1 MQTESQTS
9 KPPSHSTAGAPESR
23 MASQPAFPL
32 SPLDHIM
39 PRRYTFRLLFFPT
52 GNRDPLIITTTL
64 KAGLTKTLETLPLL
78 SGTVKPY
85 LCPTNSGRLC
95 ITAPWSSVDDI
106 FHVAHRLDLSY
117 DEIRNSGFSMLFLE
131 FEDILPMFSNTD
143 IDPFSIETP
152 VLMVQ
157 INFIKSGMIMG
168 FCLHHSFVDGTGAPE
183 VLKIWAAFCRGD
195 EGWTEKEV
203 RKMTTRE
210 RVMNSEAGK
219 ADLGKFYEYF
229 DKPLPEDLEEKIEET
244 RASTAGALETKAT
257 IWLDRTIRRC
267 SSYLPQTLF
276 FPITATARLI
286 GELIEAYGPSQLASL
301 STYLSN
307 HTISPTSIPS
317 PQMSTDIFFFPAPA
331 LSTLK
336 ALLSTS
342 LPPATYISTND
353 ALSAL
358 CFACIT
364 HARHPTPT
372 TPLDLAITLDGRRLL
387 SPPLP
392 ANWLGNLAL
401 HAQISAPL
409 SSVTPPTIPAL
420 SALALRLRERILA
433 LDTAYVDNLVAS
445 LSNVEDVSRI
455 TPSFIWGRKTG
466 EGMLVASWAG
476 QGWYGVQW
484 GAEVG
489 CACERMRLP
498 KVRFARYNG
507 FCVVFPR
514 VGGVGE
520 GKGKGVCEGV
530 GMEGVGEVDG
540 EGGKGAE
547 NVEEEGL
554 EVMVGLE
561 RGAMGRLMEMEMW
574 TRFGR
579 WRCE

>member
-1 MQTESQTS
+1 
-9 KPPSHSTAGAPESR
+9 
-23 MASQPAFPL
+23 
-32 SPLDHIM
+32 M

-52 GNRDPLIITTTL
+52 GNRDPLIITATL

-85 LCPTNSGRLC
+85 PCPTQSGRLC

-117 DEIRNSGFSMLFLE
+117 DEIRNSGFSMRFLE
-131 FEDILPMFSNTD
+131 FEDILPMFSNTN
-143 IDPFSIETP
+143 IDPFSMETP

-157 INFIKSGMIMG
+157 INLIKGGMIMG

-195 EGWTEKEV
+195 EGSTEKEV

-210 RVMNSEAGK
+210 RVMTSEAGK
-219 ADLGKFYEYF
+219 VDLGKFYEYV
-229 DKPLPEDLEEKIEET
+229 DEPLPEDLEEKIEET
-244 RASTAGALETKAT
+244 RASTAGTLETKAT
-257 IWLDRTIRRC
+257 TLLERTICRC
-267 SSYLPQTLF
+267 SDFLPHILL
-276 FPITATARLI
+276 PAIIATARLF
-286 GELIEAYGPSQLASL
+286 GQLIEAYGPSQLASL
-301 STYLSN
+301 STYLSS
-307 HTISPTSIPS
+307 HTPPS
-317 PQMSTDIFFFPAPA
+317 PPTPPPDISTAIFFFPAPA

-336 ALLSTS
+336 TLLSTF
-342 LPPATYISTND
+342 LPPSTYISTND

-358 CFACIT
+358 CFACLT

-392 ANWLGNLAL
+392 ANWLGNVTL

-420 SALALRLRERILA
+420 SALAPRLRERILA

-489 CACERMRLP
+489 CGCERMRLP

-514 VGGVGE
+514 VGGVGG
-520 GKGKGVCEGV
+520 GKGKGRCEGV

-540 EGGKGAE
+540 EGGKGVE

-561 RGAMGRLMEMEMW
+561 RGAMSRLMEMEMW